1 MSGWKKYSWHLIAL
15 FVVCVWSV
23 TYISTKVL
31 INNGLSPQEIFS
43 LRFLIAYLGIWF
55 ISPRRLFADNL
66 KDEARCLF
74 LGITGGSFYFFT
86 ENTALRFTLATNV
99 AFILCTLPLIT
110 AVLTLLI
117 YKQERASHKL
127 IMGSLLAF
135 VGVALVLCN
144 DSFVLK
150 FSPLGDFLTLLAAL
164 SWAFYSLN
172 MRQLFARY
180 STAFITRKIFFYG
193 LLTILPIF
201 LWQPWQLPLAS
212 LLRPAVF
219 SNLLFLGLLASL
231 VCYFVWN
238 MVLKRIGAVRAS
250 NYIYLSPLFTLIAS
264 AILLGER
271 LTPVALLGAALIIGG
286 VYWAEKK
293 G

>member
-1 MSGWKKYSWHLIAL
+1 MKGWKKYSWHLIAL

-31 INNGLSPQEIFS
+31 INNGLSPQEIFF

-144 DSFVLK
+144 DRFVLK

>member
-1 MSGWKKYSWHLIAL
+1 MKGWKKYSWHLIAL

-31 INNGLSPQEIFS
+31 INNGLSPQEIFF